1 MNNKT
6 PGHISVRTLPG
17 AYQGYMLA
25 TKQAWSFEGLLNF
38 VDDHS
43 FEQDGNITNIKL
55 ADDSTLHVYLLV
67 LSLWTISRNV

>member
-1 MNNKT
+1 
-6 PGHISVRTLPG
+6 
-17 AYQGYMLA
+17 MLVA

-43 FEQDGNITNIKL
+43 FEQDGNITYIKL